1 MQYHAYIRYSGG
13 MEIKTSEI
21 GVRELRTALSD
32 VLNRTAIHGEITY
45 VTSHG
50 RRIAAIVPL
59 VDGEAIEASKKN
71 APAED
76 SPAN

>member
-1 MQYHAYIRYSGG
+1 MP
-13 MEIKTSEI
+13 EIKSSEI

-59 VDGEAIEASKKN
+59 VDGEAIEASKKGTST
-71 APAED
+71 EGT
-76 SPAN
+76 PAN